1 MIKFLWERA
10 SFPAQTQSFLCGKF
24 FTARLEVLPNLRQA
38 GVFQMSTM
46 VNFRIGLTRRW
57 AFSLRLRWISA
68 TSRRCCVRVLLISFL
83 SVFFFSRF
91 CLFGLFLLICFVVF
105 FYKYISTINSKKVMC
120 FQRKDGILNMWI
132 NNLNFYYFLQFTVGK
147 PALITIWLFS
157 KQRSHELTVAF
168 LWSSLPSVATDDRK
182 QI

>member
-57 AFSLRLRWISA
+57 AFSLRLRRISA
-68 TSRRCCVRVLLISFL
+68 TSRRCRVRVLLISFL
-83 SVFFFSRF
+83 SVFFFPVFVCLVFF
-91 CLFGLFLLICFVVF
+91 CLFVLLF

-132 NNLNFYYFLQFTVGK
+132 NNLYYFLQFTVGK